1 MAPLIENHV
10 DWQGAG
16 LGIVRSRR
24 AGCASLPKE
33 GFSLLPFARSKGC
46 VFFWSTFLTNLHHIS
61 AKFRLG
67 LVKDNPTYMCPDHM
81 EKLDEVPL
89 AILIGLTVM
98 LVQMEIL
105 GSSLSLTP
113 RRNGALLL
121 S

>member
-1 MAPLIENHV
+1 MAASPGFLA
-10 DWQGAG
+10 DRDAAT
-16 LGIVRSRR
+16 LGGSAER
-24 AGCASLPKE
+24 AGQIS
-33 GFSLLPFARSKGC
+33 FARSKGC